1 MATAA
6 FAPSAIATAMSKTSR
21 EEVLAETDWSRGHD
35 GASNETARRLGWIK
49 GYDELHKAA
58 KQASG

>member
-1 MATAA
+1 MTALT
-6 FAPSAIATAMSKTSR
+6 P
-21 EEVLAETDWSRGHD
+21 VLAETDWSRGHD

-58 KQASG
+58 KQVSG

>member
-1 MATAA
+1 MTA
-6 FAPSAIATAMSKTSR
+6 PTP
-21 EEVLAETDWSRGHD
+21 VLAETDWSRGHD